1 MKTTL
6 DVLLL
11 LALPASG
18 KSEVRKFLAAHGPEE
33 CRSLFFLGP
42 TVQLDDYPY
51 VHLMRRIDDELE
63 RMGQPRVFFRSPD
76 EGFADSRDWIT
87 LIELLNDDWASL
99 HRPPADLPPRCAETL
114 MDRIEAAS
122 DRAGIGPRLARLR
135 TDRRRALED
144 ELETE
149 SRMLL
154 EDLQEAI
161 PPSLE
166 GRTVVIEFARGGP
179 DGSAMPL
186 PDPLGYRAS
195 LQRLAPDL
203 LAKAAVLYI
212 WVTPE
217 ESRRKNQE
225 RADPTQPGSILHHGV
240 PMPVML
246 GEYGCDDMEW
256 LIGQS
261 DRPGTLRV
269 EAHGRTFHL
278 PAARLDNRVD
288 RTTFVRGP
296 RDEWDPRAIETLR
309 SALHDALKSLASTPR
324 D

>member
-18 KSEVRKFLAAHGPEE
+18 KSEVRKFLASHSPEE
-33 CRSLFFLGP
+33 CRSHFFLGP

-51 VHLMRRIDDELE
+51 VHLMRRVDDELE
-63 RMGQPRVFFRSPD
+63 RMGQPRVFFRSSE
-76 EGFADSRDWIT
+76 EGFRDPRDWIT
-87 LIELLNDDWASL
+87 LIELLNEDWAAL
-99 HRPPADLPPRCAETL
+99 HAPPAAIPPRCAGVL
-114 MDRIEAAS
+114 LDRIDGAA
-122 DRAGIGPRLARLR
+122 AKVGIDPRLARIR
-135 TDRRRALED
+135 EDRRRVVEED
-144 ELETE
+144 LETE

-154 EDLQEAI
+154 EDLREAI

-179 DGSAMPL
+179 DGSSMPL

-203 LAKAAVLYI
+203 LSKAAVLYI

-225 RADPTQPGSILHHGV
+225 RADPSQPGSILHHGV
-240 PMPVML
+240 PLPVML

-256 LIGQS
+256 MIGQS

-269 EAHGRTFHL
+269 EAHGRTFHV
-278 PAARLDNRVD
+278 PVARLDNRVD

-296 RDEWDPRAIETLR
+296 RNQWDGQAVESLRA
-309 SALHDALKSLASTPR
+309 ALHGALESLVSTPR
-324 D
+324 E